1 VKRNLDTQAKI
12 TKEMRKVLSNR
23 IDDNKARDVQI
34 SKMEGIIAGME
45 ETVEEL
51 VDFKNINLTCRPM
64 DPFQALV
71 YMIYKYL
78 EFVAIMFIT
87 YFTSFKGGTSLLVY
101 NGSHIKCQ
109 LY

>member
-1 VKRNLDTQAKI
+1 MSSAIILKIKLIYINNCLKDKLEFVEALQEEQKETNAFVKRNLDTQAKI

-64 DPFQALV
+64 DPFQA
-71 YMIYKYL
+71 
-78 EFVAIMFIT
+78 
-87 YFTSFKGGTSLLVY
+87 
-101 NGSHIKCQ
+101 
-109 LY
+109 